1 MEEEK
6 ELRKRSRERYGDLL
20 QKSYPFASERPRMSN
35 LERAAQFS
43 PFAALTGHGAAIQET
58 ARWTEQEREL
68 DEEIKRRLD
77 EELQLLVTQLSSH
90 PTAEITY
97 FVPDE
102 KKQGGTYITKRDVV
116 KKIDF
121 YKREIR
127 MADGTAIP
135 VDHITDIKR

>member
-1 MEEEK
+1 MKGLGMTAAEK
-6 ELRKRSRERYGDLL
+6 YADIIDLPHPVSKKRPQMPLYD
-20 QKSYPFASERPRMSN
+20 
-35 LERAAQFS
+35 RAAQFS

-77 EELQLLVTQLSSH
+77 EKLQLLVTQLSSH
-90 PTAEITY
+90 PTASITY

-102 KKQGGTYITKRDVV
+102 KKQGGAYITRRDIV

-127 MADGTAIP
+127 MADGTVIP
-135 VDHITDIKR
+135 VDHVTDIKR

>member
-1 MEEEK
+1 MKGLGMTAAEK
-6 ELRKRSRERYGDLL
+6 YADIIDLPHPVSKKRPQMPLYD
-20 QKSYPFASERPRMSN
+20 
-35 LERAAQFS
+35 RAAQFS

-90 PTAEITY
+90 PTASITY

-102 KKQGGTYITKRDVV
+102 KKQGGAYITKRDIV

-127 MADGTAIP
+127 MADGTVIP
-135 VDHITDIKR
+135 VDHVTDIKR

>member
-1 MEEEK
+1 MGLGMTAAEK
-6 ELRKRSRERYGDLL
+6 YADIIDLPHPVSKKRPQMPLYD
-20 QKSYPFASERPRMSN
+20 
-35 LERAAQFS
+35 RAAQFS

-90 PTAEITY
+90 PTVSITY

-102 KKQGGTYITKRDVV
+102 KKQGGAYITKRDAV

-127 MADGTAIP
+127 MADGTVIP
-135 VDHITDIKR
+135 VDHVTDIKR